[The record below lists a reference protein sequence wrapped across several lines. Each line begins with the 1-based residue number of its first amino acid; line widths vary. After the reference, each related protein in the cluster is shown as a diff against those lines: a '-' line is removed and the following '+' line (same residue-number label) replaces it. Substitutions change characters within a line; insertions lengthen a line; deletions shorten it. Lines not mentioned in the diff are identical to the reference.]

1 MSSIVKNA
9 AIIGAEPGGLAT
21 AIALCKRRINVRGY
35 EQVKKF
41 CSVGAGLGTMPNG
54 FNLEAIEPC
63 FVED

>member
-1 MSSIVKNA
+1 MSSIVKNVA
-9 AIIGAEPGGLAT
+9 VISAEPGSLAT
-21 AIALCKRRINVRGY
+21 AIDLCKQRINVWGY

-41 CSVGAGLGTMPNG
+41 RSVGAGLGMMPNG